1 MPTYEG
7 MFLLDS
13 GLAAK
18 DFAAAEALV
27 LDLIKRYGTKV
38 VLSGQWDERK
48 LAYAV
53 KKQRRGTYY
62 LAYFEAEGNAP
73 QSIRNDAQLI
83 EGILRCL
90 ILRVPEDAEVPTV
103 IEVPKPQLHVEED
116 PRSRDKRRVQ
126 KVNPAARCRFSRWG
140 VRYVDWK
147 ETQTLSR
154 LCTGQGKMFSRKRSG
169 NTARFQRQFK
179 HAIKYARFMALMPY
193 VTH

>member
-1 MPTYEG
+1 

-27 LDLIKRYGTKV
+27 LDLIHRYGTKV

-62 LAYFEAEGNAP
+62 LAYFEAEGNAA
-73 QSIRNDAQLI
+73 QSIRNDARLV

-90 ILRVPEDAEVPTV
+90 ILRVPDDAEVPTV
-103 IEVPKPQLHVEED
+103 IEVPKAPLHVEED
-116 PRSRDKRRVQ
+116 PRARDKRRVR

-179 HAIKYARFMALMPY
+179 HAVKYARFMALLPY